1 MDIYNTLMAGWVADA
16 VGARL
21 EFFNRRFKPNQVD
34 EAIRHEGEASTTI
47 RRGQY
52 TDDTEMEIC
61 LMNGLIES
69 TDEYP
74 CKIIAKNYIE
84 WLSSGPSDI
93 GFSTR
98 NAIEGA
104 KGHIDM
110 IMNANKLNNKS
121 ESNGLM
127 MRCVPIAIMGYQNNY
142 EGMLELVRTEAQLT
156 HPSPVVHQATAIYC
170 LIIGK
175 ILHCKKIGVKLN
187 RLNLLNDVMGR
198 ITEYKVIEWLHEAL
212 SRNEIITYN
221 CLQNEGHI
229 KHAFIMAINLF
240 KHIDEYTYETAIR
253 EVLMNGGDTDTN
265 AKIVGSMFGAYYG
278 DCIPDYMLN
287 PVLNSD
293 SIRPYRIEYALE
305 RLKLFQTKMKTIS

>member
-1 MDIYNTLMAGWVADA
+1 MNIYHTLMAGWVADA

-21 EFFNRRFKPNQVD
+21 EFLNQRFNSNQVD
-34 EAIRHEGEASTTI
+34 EAMRHEGKASTNI
-47 RRGQY
+47 KRGQY

-74 CKIIAKNYIE
+74 CEIIAKNYIE
-84 WLSSGPSDI
+84 WLSSGPYDI
-93 GFSTR
+93 GLK
-98 NAIEGA
+98 NAIQGA
-104 KGHIDM
+104 KDHIDM
-110 IMNANKLNNKS
+110 ITNAKQQKS

-127 MRCVPIAIMGYQNNY
+127 MRCVPIAIIGYRNNY
-142 EGMLELVRTEAQLT
+142 ERMLDLIETEAQLS
-156 HPSPVVHQATAIYC
+156 HPSPVVHQATAVYC

-175 ILHCKKIGVKLN
+175 ILHCKRLGTKLN
-187 RLNLLNDVMGR
+187 RLNLLNDVMKR
-198 ITEYKVIEWLHEAL
+198 VTEPKVIEWLQEAL
-212 SRNEIITYN
+212 SRNEITTYD

-229 KHAFIMAINLF
+229 KHAFIMAIYLF
-240 KHIDEYTYETAIR
+240 KHIDDYTYEKAIR
-253 EVLMNGGDTDTN
+253 EVLMNGFTN

-278 DCIPDYMLN
+278 DCIPDYMLQ

-305 RLKLFQTKMKTIS
+305 RLKLFHKRVV